1 MANTKKKN
9 YMSETKFLFAG
20 LLGNYV
26 TCCRSIFIVW
36 KNAATVWLILTLS
49 FCKGIVKDVV
59 KQAIWFLAYWF
70 FEHGIVKQGN
80 RFALKLEKAT
90 KASLTGFFCALCLW
104 RCPMART
111 ALKHEHMASKFN
123 PGVKMIKKPQRNG
136 YLLKKLFVA
145 QFFLIIA
152 H

>member
-1 MANTKKKN
+1 MAYIKKKN

-59 KQAIWFLAYWF
+59 NKQSGFWHTDSLNMVLSNRV
-70 FEHGIVKQGN
+70 IV
-80 RFALKLEKAT
+80 
-90 KASLTGFFCALCLW
+90 S
-104 RCPMART
+104 
-111 ALKHEHMASKFN
+111 H
-123 PGVKMIKKPQRNG
+123 
-136 YLLKKLFVA
+136 
-145 QFFLIIA
+145 
-152 H
+152 

>member
-1 MANTKKKN
+1 M
-9 YMSETKFLFAG
+9 
-20 LLGNYV
+20 GNYV
-26 TCCRSIFIVW
+26 ARCRIIFIVW
-36 KNAATVWLILTLS
+36 KNAATVWLIFTLS

-59 KQAIWFLAYWF
+59 KQTIWFLAYWF

-123 PGVKMIKKPQRNG
+123 PGVKMVKKSQHND
-136 YLLKKLFVA
+136 YLLMKLFVA
-145 QFFLIIA
+145 HFFSIIV